1 MTWTWF
7 LREFVSNE
15 LHATS
20 NKDMCASRK
29 GDHMHCECG
38 SWASLNATKEAF

>member
-20 NKDMCASRK
+20 NKCARAEK
-29 GDHMHCECG
+29 GITCTVNVVLG
-38 SWASLNATKEAF
+38 QV